1 MPKIQLSVIIAVYN
15 RSDELTE
22 LLQSL
27 SQQTNTDFDTIVVDD
42 GSKED
47 LKPVIDN
54 FKSKLSLNYYY
65 KPNSGAGLSRN
76 FGAKNASGN
85 YFIFIDSDCIVPEDY
100 ISNIKN
106 ELSKSYC
113 DAFGG
118 ADAAHESFNDW
129 QKAISYAMTSV
140 FTTGGIRGKAKSV
153 TKFQPRSFNMGI
165 SRQAFET
172 VNGFSEMR
180 IGEDPDL
187 SLSLWEKGFTTRFF
201 AEIQV
206 FHKRRTSLKKFAK
219 QVYQFGIARPILNQR
234 HPKFT
239 KLVFWFPSLFLIGSL
254 FALLFYIIQIDLV
267 FSFIVQKFKLDFIS
281 SEKIAIVEIYQK
293 ILAIPFLIVV
303 LYFLVIFMHSSITHK
318 NIKIGFLSVITSA
331 VQLYNYGFGFL
342 QSFLKL
348 NVLKQ
353 KPETAFPSHFYQKK

>member
-1 MPKIQLSVIIAVYN
+1 MQLSVIIAVYN

-27 SQQTNTDFDTIVVDD
+27 SQQTDTDFETIVVDD

-47 LKPVIDN
+47 LKPVIEKFN
-54 FKSKLSLNYYY
+54 QKLSLKYYY
-65 KPNSGAGLSRN
+65 KSNSGAGLSRN

-85 YFIFIDSDCIVPEDY
+85 YFIFIDSDCIVPENY
-100 ISNIKN
+100 IAVIKK
-106 ELSKSYC
+106 ELARNYC

-118 ADAAHESFNDW
+118 ADTAHKSFNDW

-140 FTTGGIRGKAKSV
+140 FTTGGIRGNAKSV

-165 SRQAFET
+165 SRKAFET

-187 SLSLWEKGFTTRFF
+187 SLSLWEKGFFTRFF
-201 AEIQV
+201 TEIQV

-219 QVYQFGIARPILNQR
+219 QVYQFGVARPILNQR

-239 KLVFWFPSLFLIGSL
+239 KFVFWFPSLFLIGNL
-254 FALLFYIIQIDLV
+254 IALLLYIIQIDSV
-267 FSFIVQKFKLDFIS
+267 FSFLVQKFKFDFIS

-293 ILAIPFLIVV
+293 VFAFPFLIVV
-303 LYFLVIFMHSSITHK
+303 LYFSVIFVHSSIIHK

-342 QSFLKL
+342 QSFVKL
-348 NVLKQ
+348 NVFRQ
-353 KPETAFPSHFYQKK
+353 KPEIAFPSHFYQKK